1 MVSAGLSGVL
11 TFDKSKSFILRLPL
25 DSQSNGK
32 LGYEEIEFSN
42 IFGPAM
48 DST

>member
-1 MVSAGLSGVL
+1 MVYAGLSGVL

-32 LGYEEIEFSN
+32 LVYEEIEFSDV
-42 IFGPAM
+42 FGPAM
-48 DST
+48 DSM